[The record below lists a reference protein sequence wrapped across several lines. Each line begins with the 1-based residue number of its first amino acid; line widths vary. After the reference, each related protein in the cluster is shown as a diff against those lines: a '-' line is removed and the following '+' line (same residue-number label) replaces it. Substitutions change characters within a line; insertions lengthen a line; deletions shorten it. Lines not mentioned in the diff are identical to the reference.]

1 MARGQETYQREI
13 MADLRR
19 PEPSATVLLDPTIL
33 INLDLQ
39 ALVIEGGIHTF
50 FLLLLYHI
58 VFLQWNLGMLLY
70 NIGYLLV

>member
-50 FLLLLYHI
+50 FYCCCITLCFCNGI
-58 VFLQWNLGMLLY
+58 
-70 NIGYLLV
+70 

>member
-1 MARGQETYQREI
+1 MARGQETYQREV

-19 PEPSATVLLDPTIL
+19 PEPSATVLLGPIIL

-50 FLLLLYHI
+50 F
-58 VFLQWNLGMLLY
+58 
-70 NIGYLLV
+70 